1 MTDKNKISVDHPQQ
15 HIENNIGWQD
25 YPCINTE
32 TGKKLKHTLGY
43 YFESWEDYLKNGNDT
58 NYETKQYP
66 QAQARL
72 YGGLFFI
79 PDLPGYGHHSPG

>member
-1 MTDKNKISVDHPQQ
+1 MKLTYNQSDFFDEETEMTDKNKISVDHPQQ

-58 NYETKQYP
+58 NYETK
-66 QAQARL
+66 
-72 YGGLFFI
+72 
-79 PDLPGYGHHSPG
+79 